1 MDNDDKEFETFLE
14 QFELRHQRPFPQE
27 NPVEARTGMQWWIMA
42 AAAVIVASLLSIPL
56 LRHFFQPTYPGAIVE
71 TAGDSS
77 YRAGET
83 VAGTTI
89 RSGGFEPLSLRLDD
103 GTRVEMRGQSELEL
117 ESAKDG
123 LRVRL
128 SSGSILVTAAK
139 QRGGHL
145 YVETPDT
152 IVSVV
157 GTVFLVE
164 RTPLGTRVGVCEGE
178 VEVARQGLKLRKL
191 IPGEQTSTNP
201 SLEGPLVEAIGWSS
215 SAARLSALLQPV
227 AVSPQTPPA
236 VPEKEPKEPQK
247 EQPEP
252 GDQPRTEKPQSPPP
266 PQVPPRPKKEPRP
279 QEPKGSTDAG
289 KDGPGKEILN
299 RACSQCHVTGFV
311 ETTRYTTREA
321 YASLIDRQRSMGAGL
336 TDDESKVLADYLF
349 RTYGIVRQ

>member
-27 NPVEARTGMQWWIMA
+27 NPVEARPGMQWWILA

-89 RSGGFEPLSLRLDD
+89 RSGAIEPLTLRLED

-117 ESAKDG
+117 ASANDG
-123 LRVRL
+123 VRVRL

-152 IVSVV
+152 LVSVV

-164 RTPLGTRVGVCEGE
+164 RTSLGTRVGVCEGE

-201 SLEGPLVEAIGWSS
+201 SMEGPLVEAIVWSS
-215 SAARLSALLQPV
+215 SAARLSALLQPF
-227 AVSPQTPPA
+227 AVSPQSPPA
-236 VPEKEPKEPQK
+236 VPEEQKEPQK
-247 EQPEP
+247 EQPKP
-252 GDQPRTEKPQSPPP
+252 GDEPRTEKPQSPPP
-266 PQVPPRPKKEPRP
+266 PPPQVPPRPKKDPRSLEP
-279 QEPKGSTDAG
+279 EGSTDAG

-299 RACSQCHVTGFV
+299 RACSQCHVTSFV
-311 ETTRYTTREA
+311 ETTHYTTREA
-321 YASLIDRQRSMGAGL
+321 YASLIDKQRSMGAGL

-349 RTYGIVRQ
+349 RTYGMMQ

>member
-27 NPVEARTGMQWWIMA
+27 NPVETGRRMQWWILA

-56 LRHFFQPTYPGAIVE
+56 LRHFFQATYPGAIVE

-89 RSGGFEPLSLRLDD
+89 RSGAFEPLSLRLED

-117 ESAKDG
+117 ESANDG
-123 LRVRL
+123 VRVRL
-128 SSGSILVTAAK
+128 SSGSILVTAAN

-164 RTPLGTRVGVCEGE
+164 RTSLGTRVGVCEGE
-178 VEVARQGLKLRKL
+178 VEVARQGLELRKL
-191 IPGEQTSTNP
+191 IPGQQASTNP
-201 SLEGPLVEAIGWSS
+201 SMEGPLVEAIVWSS
-215 SAARLSALLQPV
+215 SAARLSALLQPF
-227 AVSPQTPPA
+227 AVSPQSPPA
-236 VPEKEPKEPQK
+236 VPEKEQKEPPK
-247 EQPEP
+247 EQPKPDDE
-252 GDQPRTEKPQSPPP
+252 PRTEKPQSPPP
-266 PQVPPRPKKEPRP
+266 PPVPPPAKKAPRSLVP
-279 QEPKGSTDAG
+279 QGSTDAG
-289 KDGPGKEILN
+289 KDGPGKDILN
-299 RACSQCHVTGFV
+299 RACSQCHVTSAV

-336 TDDESKVLADYLF
+336 TDDESKVLVDYLF
-349 RTYGIVRQ
+349 RTYGMKH